1 MIVCVVHT
9 ACAITIGQNKAE
21 LEEEL
26 ERATNEVLEQKKKCT
41 DLQQVIRAMTDELQ
55 SVKDEI
61 QEKIVALK
69 KSETQNKTLSKQ
81 GKVRKLCFGK
91 YACIRQGF

>member
-1 MIVCVVHT
+1 MHT
-9 ACAITIGQNKAE
+9 CTTTIGQNKAE

-26 ERATNEVLEQKKKCT
+26 ERAATEVLEQKKKCT

-69 KSETQNKTLSKQ
+69 KSETQNKTLSKRD
-81 GKVRKLCFGK
+81 KVSELCFDK
-91 YACIRQGF
+91 QVHMLIVLEF